1 MHQITL
7 YDEIRAGIDTIK
19 DECNF
24 LIDTSTE
31 EGYNKSKR
39 VALDHG
45 KVLTKLEKRRK
56 EAKAEALEFGR
67 WVDKE
72 AGALR
77 EEIEGYINPHK
88 EAYKAINSAKKE
100 REASRKA
107 ELERRVQEMHS
118 LPDTMQDS
126 DSAGVK
132 MAMEAM
138 QAEECLD
145 FYEYSMQALAARNHA
160 REWLGKMYADKLKAE
175 AEAVELEKLRADKV
189 KRDQEAHEENIR
201 REASAKAEQEAAAAK
216 DREEQAKKAL
226 VMAKEQAAI
235 DAEIA
240 ADNARLAEVA
250 RQAEAKRIE
259 GEAQA
264 AREADT
270 ANISKVRF
278 EAKEALM
285 FWGLCEDD
293 ARRII
298 HAINDGKIPHIS
310 IKY

>member
-1 MHQITL
+1 MQIVE
-7 YDEIRAGIDTIK
+7 YDEIREK
-19 DECNF
+19 LDEVKESCDF
-24 LIDTSTE
+24 LPDVTTD
-31 EGYNKSKR
+31 EGYEKSKR
-39 VALDHG
+39 VALDVG
-45 KVLTKLEKRRK
+45 KLLTALEKKRK
-56 EAKAEALEFGR
+56 DKKAYFLEGGKQVDSQAKTIAAELEQYQ
-67 WVDKE
+67 
-72 AGALR
+72 L
-77 EEIEGYINPHK
+77 PHK
-88 EAYKAINSAKKE
+88 NAYKELDNLKKE
-100 REASRKA
+100 REANRKA
-107 ELERRVQEMHS
+107 ELERRVQEMRE
-118 LPDTMQDS
+118 LPTVMQDS

-145 FYEYSMQALAARNHA
+145 FYEYSMQALEARNAARTA
-160 REWLGKMYADKLKAE
+160 LGDMYVAKLKSE
-175 AEAVELEKLRADKV
+175 AEAVELEKLRAEKA
-189 KRDQEAHEENIR
+189 KRDQEAHEESIR

-226 VMAKEQAAI
+226 IMAKEQAAI

-264 AREADT
+264 AREADK

>member
-1 MHQITL
+1 MQIVE
-7 YDEIRAGIDTIK
+7 YDEIREK
-19 DECNF
+19 LDEVKESCDF
-24 LIDTSTE
+24 LPDVTTD
-31 EGYNKSKR
+31 EGYEKSKR
-39 VALDHG
+39 VALDVG
-45 KVLTKLEKRRK
+45 KLLTALEKKRK
-56 EAKAEALEFGR
+56 DKKAYFLEGGKQVDSQAKTIAAELEQYQ
-67 WVDKE
+67 
-72 AGALR
+72 L
-77 EEIEGYINPHK
+77 PHK
-88 EAYKAINSAKKE
+88 NAYKELDNLKKE
-100 REASRKA
+100 REANRKA
-107 ELERRVQEMHS
+107 ELERRVQEMRE
-118 LPDTMQDS
+118 LPTVMHDS

-145 FYEYSMQALAARNHA
+145 FYEYSMQALEARNAARKA
-160 REWLGKMYADKLKAE
+160 LGNMYVAKLKTE
-175 AEAVELEKLRADKV
+175 AEAVELEKLRAEKA
-189 KRDQEAHEENIR
+189 KRDQEAHEESIR

-264 AREADT
+264 AREADK